1 MQQTLSYSKS
11 IGKTEYLLRVLSD
24 NEVYAIFFGLLVRN
38 SKLNLRKL
46 MGKSVYILFGLFI
59 RLLLNFLVLH
69 SWWNDANVLNSILH
83 TEINK
88 YVYVPVSKILA
99 IFLYTANLGNF
110 KWRYGS
116 NEFNQNALAGDI
128 WQRYV
133 RNT

>member
-1 MQQTLSYSKS
+1 MQQTLSYLKS

-46 MGKSVYILFGLFI
+46 IGKSVYILFGLFI
-59 RLLLNFLVLH
+59 QLLLNFLVLH

-83 TEINK
+83 KEINK
-88 YVYVPVSKILA
+88 YVYVPASKLLR
-99 IFLYTANLGNF
+99 IFLYTANFENF

-116 NEFNQNALAGDI
+116 NEFKLIRMHLLAIFDRDI
-128 WQRYV
+128 
-133 RNT
+133 